1 MDELFYWGEDGQ
13 YGPYHAQANG
23 WPNAGEVMRD
33 FREQKAMSAEELGE
47 VYGRATHK
55 EQQPVSARRIHQMEA
70 ENDVPTDIERRR
82 VLASLLDIPP
92 FLFGLA
98 TLEDVVKQP
107 AGTEQTPPEK
117 RLAPSAKKSIVVD
130 IEEYSTFLTFGWA
143 QFYNNTAHTLVSGI
157 HKRIRTLE
165 TVAREVGGIQAEQ
178 AKNLLCPYHFL
189 LIDIARDQCH
199 YATAFNHVNSLLE
212 LAQDMDREDVLATA
226 LLRGGLTNCGKGHYA
241 AAAFNL
247 RQVLPL
253 AEEARPQL
261 QGYILQAAGLAL
273 SYTAITEQEK
283 TFALK
288 QLDEAYNIIRAGPI
302 EEDGSFVKL
311 AEGWHYRSRSEA
323 LLAQHR
329 PKDAQQVLKE
339 AERSIGPDQPRRY
352 IYVEIWQV
360 YIYLALGYLPIATTT
375 ALHILEIAEVITSK
389 HAVLR
394 VADIYKRLR
403 TSEYRNHVDVAE
415 LGLKLGQVKARLGI
429 VRY

>member
-1 MDELFYWGEDGQ
+1 MDQLFYWGEGGQ

-47 VYGRATHK
+47 VYGRATYK
-55 EQQPVSARRIHQMEA
+55 EHQPVSARRIHQMEA

-98 TLEDVVKQP
+98 ALEDAAKRP
-107 AGTEQTPPEK
+107 AGPEPGPPAK
-117 RLAPSAKKSIVVD
+117 RPAPPAKQSTGVD
-130 IEEYSTFLTFGWA
+130 LEEYSTFLTFGWA
-143 QFYNNTAHTLVSGI
+143 QFYNNTAHSLVSGI
-157 HKRIRTLE
+157 HTRIRTLE
-165 TVAREVGGIQAEQ
+165 TVAREVGGTQAEQ
-178 AKNLLCPYHFL
+178 AKNLLCPYHYL

-199 YATAFNHVNSLLE
+199 YAIALGHANSLIE
-212 LAQDMDREDVLATA
+212 LAHEMDREDVLATA
-226 LLRGGLTNCGKGHYA
+226 LFRSGATNYAKGQYA

-247 RQVLPL
+247 KQVLPL
-253 AEEARPQL
+253 AEQARPQL
-261 QGYILQAAGLAL
+261 KGYILQTAGLAL
-273 SYTAITEQEK
+273 SHMARTEQEK

-288 QLDEAYNIIRAGPI
+288 QLDEAYRIIRGGPI

-311 AEGWHYRSRSEA
+311 AEGWHYRNRAEA
-323 LLAQHR
+323 LLAQQR

-352 IYVEIWQV
+352 IYVEISQIYV
-360 YIYLALGYLPIATTT
+360 YIALGYLPIAATT
-375 ALHILEIAEVITSK
+375 ALHVLEIAEAIDSK
-389 HAVLR
+389 RAVLG

-403 TSEYRNHVDVAE
+403 TSEYRNHIEVAE
-415 LGLKLGQVKARLGI
+415 LRLRLDQAKARLGI
-429 VRY
+429 VR